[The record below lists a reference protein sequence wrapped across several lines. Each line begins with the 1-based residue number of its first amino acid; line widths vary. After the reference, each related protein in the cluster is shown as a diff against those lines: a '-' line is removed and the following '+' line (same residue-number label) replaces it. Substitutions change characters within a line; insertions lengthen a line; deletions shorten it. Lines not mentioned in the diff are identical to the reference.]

1 MKGGRIMSILIG
13 VIVFFL
19 GYALAILFGNLG
31 GEIELF
37 GFLYL
42 SAIISIC
49 TFLIFKKLD
58 SFKRNSSS

>member
-1 MKGGRIMSILIG
+1 MSVLIG
-13 VIVFFL
+13 IFVFFL

-31 GEIELF
+31 GVIELF

-49 TFLIFKKLD
+49 TFLIFKKLN
-58 SFKRNSSS
+58 SFKSNSGS

>member
-1 MKGGRIMSILIG
+1 MSILIG

-19 GYALAILFGNLG
+19 GYALGILFVNLG
-31 GEIELF
+31 GPIELF

-42 SAIISIC
+42 SAVISIC

-58 SFKRNSSS
+58 SFKSRSDS